1 MLRGGRTAAG
11 HLGATTRLGARPVL
25 TAARNVAHSHRATS
39 LVNPAASAPTAPAP
53 TIRKS
58 VLLKNT
64 ASLALQALD
73 GALALLR
80 FFAAQGGEPA
90 PASHFRSGT

>member
-11 HLGATTRLGARPVL
+11 HLGATTRPW
-25 TAARNVAHSHRATS
+25 RATCTDGGEERGPQPPGGFIRHPGEQRAERPRTDHQEER
-39 LVNPAASAPTAPAP
+39 LVE
-53 TIRKS
+53 KH
-58 VLLKNT
+58 
-64 ASLALQALD
+64 

-90 PASHFRSGT
+90 PASRFRSGT